1 IRMWFNT
8 AAFAPNAIGTFG
20 NAGRNS
26 IRGPGFQSLD
36 LGLHKTF
43 GAPRGLKVQV
53 RVEAFN
59 ALNTVNLREPN
70 TSQNSSNFG
79 RILAAEDPRIMQF
92 ALRLWF

>member
-1 IRMWFNT
+1 MWFNT
-8 AAFAPNAIGTFG
+8 AAFAANALGTFG
-20 NAGRNS
+20 TAGRNS

-43 GAPRGLKVQV
+43 GVSRGVKVQV

-59 ALNTVNLREPN
+59 ALNTVNFGGPN

-79 RILAAEDPRIMQF
+79 RILSAGDPRIMQF